1 MQPKFNQIMV
11 GVLSPIYEALNK
23 WGDQDTEHQK
33 KDMERAD
40 VFRPLVLGSMA
51 KYGNKEV
58 IDECTAKFDS
68 FVVEKKDDEKSNI
81 PDALRTMVYGNALK
95 HGDKTKYEALKQHY
109 LTTEDNMDKRRA
121 LTCLGAT
128 RDPELIKQTLY
139 WSKDS
144 DEVRKQDK
152 TFALGRCTAT
162 PEGRELCWEFIKT
175 TIADWKDQYGVFLEC
190 LILCPSR

>member
-1 MQPKFNQIMV
+1 M
-11 GVLSPIYEALNK
+11 LSA
-23 WGDQDTEHQK
+23 
-33 KDMERAD
+33 
-40 VFRPLVLGSMA
+40 MA
-51 KYGNKEV
+51 KHGNKEV
-58 IDECTAKFDS
+58 IDACISKFDS
-68 FVVEKKDDEKSNI
+68 FVVEKKQDDEEKNNI
-81 PDALRTMVYGNALK
+81 PDALRGFVYATAVK
-95 HGDKTKYEALKQHY
+95 FGDKSKYDALHQHY

-162 PEGRELCWEFIKT
+162 PEGRQLCWDFIKE
-175 TIADWKDQYGVFLEC
+175 TISDWKDLYGVFLFVVSLLLAFEYC
-190 LILCPSR
+190 